1 MHPISN
7 QPVRF
12 FTTAKTH
19 IFNKIEDINIQDLK
33 LRPIIDQTGT
43 YIYNASKVNANYL
56 KPLAKNDFI
65 ISGTLS
71 FPDMLKK
78 AVHSEDYEDLSY
90 DLESL
95 FTNIP
100 VKETIEYILHKIY
113 VDKSIK
119 PFCKKLF
126 SKNY

>member
-1 MHPISN
+1 MI
-7 QPVRF
+7 
-12 FTTAKTH
+12 
-19 IFNKIEDINIQDLK
+19 
-33 LRPIIDQTGT
+33 
-43 YIYNASKVNANYL
+43 ANYL

-65 ISGTLS
+65 ISDTLF

-78 AVHSEDYEDLSY
+78 TVDSEDYEDVSY
-90 DLESL
+90 NEESL

-119 PFCKKLF
+119 PFCKKSIFKKLLV
-126 SKNY
+126 K